1 MKIVRQII
9 LMIKACSIANTMPGY
24 TGEPFPEKVRHIAA
38 MVRNIPQ
45 KVAIGCTTL
54 DALEMY
60 EDYVSAII
68 PNRPLF
74 LVHGRQSFKKRRRII
89 DRFDRTTDGILVCT
103 QQALKSSVNIP
114 SCDDIILESLQW
126 NIPRM
131 EQFYFRFI
139 RLDSEQKKRVHFVT
153 YDESIEQNLLALVT
167 TKERLNEFIKL
178 GEIRE
183 ESEIFEEFDLTP
195 SLIEKL
201 LTRQRDDDGK
211 LYVSWATSVSL
222 RHKSI
227 TPFRY

>member
-1 MKIVRQII
+1 MAGNHSKNGEELSTDSTGRR
-9 LMIKACSIANTMPGY
+9 TGY
-24 TGEPFPEKVRHIAA
+24 WSAHNKHSKVRI
-38 MVRNIPQ
+38 
-45 KVAIGCTTL
+45 
-54 DALEMY
+54 
-60 EDYVSAII
+60 
-68 PNRPLF
+68 
-74 LVHGRQSFKKRRRII
+74 
-89 DRFDRTTDGILVCT
+89 
-103 QQALKSSVNIP
+103 NIP

-201 LTRQRDDDGK
+201 LTRQRDNDGK
-211 LYVSWATSVSL
+211 LYVSWGNQRIVAA
-222 RHKSI
+222 
-227 TPFRY
+227 